1 MSATNTEPR
10 AGGPG
15 GDMTGLVTRHVCWAQ
30 TGPGPGPGE
39 KKACWEFGSQPPESG
54 GGGVGRVVQGAGFVA
69 RTRVPTSSTYVT
81 LSKALSLPEPW
92 FTPLESEV
100 NCS

>member
-54 GGGVGRVVQGAGFVA
+54 GWGEWCRVQALWPGRVCPPV
-69 RTRVPTSSTYVT
+69 
-81 LSKALSLPEPW
+81 LLM
-92 FTPLESEV
+92 
-100 NCS
+100 

>member
-1 MSATNTEPR
+1 
-10 AGGPG
+10 
-15 GDMTGLVTRHVCWAQ
+15 MTGLVTRHTCWAQ

-39 KKACWEFGSQPPESG
+39 KKACWEFGSQPPER
-54 GGGVGRVVQGAGFVA
+54 GGGVIQGAGFVA
-69 RTRVPTSSTYVT
+69 RMHVPTNSTYVT